1 MPSTPSQTYQ
11 VSIIGAGV
19 AGLASAIALK
29 QQGVEV
35 RIFERTQEQQH
46 LGAGIVLWPNA
57 MFVLDALGLSSQVLK
72 VSAPL
77 ERMQRFNAQNL
88 PLDSLA
94 INELNESAGYT
105 SRSILRA
112 DLMALLLDYSEKLQ
126 IPIHYQHSLT
136 GISQDTSSVT
146 LSFKAQKD
154 YNTDVLIGA
163 DGRMQ
168 SIVRRFILGDN
179 QPVYQKFINVIGL
192 SRHSDYTN
200 QKDVLD
206 YWGVGSRF
214 GIVPVA
220 HPTNSD
226 SKSANAYWA
235 AGWYQDVPN
244 THNKVDRD
252 TPESILEELL
262 TRFNHWPTAVKQA
275 LINSE
280 SDSIRKLSIYDHNPN
295 NVWSKGNILMI
306 GDAAHAALPTSGQGA
321 CQALEDAWWLAK
333 LIAKDGINAECFE
346 KFSQQR
352 FVKTQA
358 IIQSGRSMAKTIF
371 NPDAQ
376 YCQTRDSK
384 LSESK
389 SSDASAIANFWMQG
403 LES

>member
-1 MPSTPSQTYQ
+1 MPPSSQAYQ
-11 VSIIGAGV
+11 ISIIGAGV

-35 RIFERTQEQQH
+35 QVFERAKAQQH

-57 MFVLDALGLSSQVLK
+57 IFVLDALGLSPQVFK

-94 INELNESAGYT
+94 INALNQAAGFT

-112 DLMALLLDYSEKLQ
+112 DLMALLLDHCEILQ
-126 IPIHYQHSLT
+126 IPIHYQHTLT
-136 GISQDTSSVT
+136 DVSQNASSVT
-146 LSFKAQKD
+146 LRFNREND
-154 YNTDVLIGA
+154 YRTDALIGA

-168 SIVRRFILGDN
+168 SIIRQFILGDN

-192 SRHSDYTN
+192 SQHSDYAN

-214 GIVPVA
+214 GIVPVSHQA
-220 HPTNSD
+220 NID
-226 SKSANAYWA
+226 SKSANSYWA
-235 AGWYQDVPN
+235 AGWYQKDPQPKDEA
-244 THNKVDRD
+244 NKDSFD
-252 TPESILEELL
+252 SILEALL
-262 TRFNHWPTAVKQA
+262 SRFKHWPTAVKHA

-280 SDSIRKLSIYDHNPN
+280 PNSIRKLSIYDHNPN
-295 NVWSKGNILMI
+295 NVWSKGKVLMI
-306 GDAAHAALPTSGQGA
+306 GHAAHAALPTSGQGA

-333 LIAKDGINAECFE
+333 LIVKEGANAQSFE

-352 FVKTQA
+352 YAKTQA
-358 IIQSGRSMAKTIF
+358 IIQSGRSMAQTIF
-371 NPDAQ
+371 NPDEQ
-376 YCQTRDSK
+376 YCQARDLK
-384 LSESK
+384 LSQSK
-389 SSDASAIANFWMQG
+389 PSDASAIANFWMQG
-403 LES
+403 LEG